1 MERNPLIVV
10 SSRIDTAARQAN
22 ARGSVTSDH
31 ANIATALRH
40 AEEAD
45 IGCAIVDC
53 HDDTSEAAARAA
65 GAYCV
70 RTDLNALPPTHN
82 YKLPSGLARVAQTVT
97 RFDRFCNHDLIIHMP
112 EHFADIDARYLRA
125 LMYPLASNE
134 VAMATLAGPLSPEDM
149 DENAPKV
156 SVAWN
161 EDRKIYVMP
170 EAKVGTIGR
179 FSRDAANLQSGDVCA
194 HIPVYLYRRSAL
206 DRIVREPP
214 SDRELEEDIEA
225 IRVLELGLRVE
236 ALYVPDGPKGLVA
249 DPTAVYD

>member
-22 ARGSVTSDH
+22 ARGGVTSDH
-31 ANIATALRH
+31 SNIATALRH

-53 HDDTSEAAARAA
+53 HDDASEAASREA

-70 RTDLNALPPTHN
+70 RTDLSELPRTHN
-82 YKLPSGLARVAQTVT
+82 YKLPSGLARVAQTVA

-134 VAMATLAGPLSPEDM
+134 VAMATLAGPLSPDM
-149 DENAPKV
+149 NDDAAKV
-156 SVAWN
+156 AVTWN
-161 EDRKIYVMP
+161 EDRKVYVMP
-170 EAKVGTIGR
+170 EAKIGTIGQ
-179 FSRDAANLQSGDVCA
+179 FSRDSAKFKTGDVCA

-214 SDRELEEDIEA
+214 SDRELEENIEA
-225 IRVLELGLRVE
+225 IRVLDLGLRVE
-236 ALYVPDGPKGLVA
+236 ALHVPDGPKGLIP
-249 DPTAVYD
+249 DPTAAYD

>member
-22 ARGSVTSDH
+22 ARGSVTADH
-31 ANIATALRH
+31 SNIATALRH
-40 AEEAD
+40 AKEAD
-45 IGCAIVDC
+45 VGCAIVDC
-53 HDDTSEAAARAA
+53 HDDASEAAAREA
-65 GAYCV
+65 GGYCV
-70 RTDLNALPPTHN
+70 RSDLSELPPTHN

-125 LMYPLASNE
+125 LMYPLASND
-134 VAMATLAGPLSPEDM
+134 VAMATLAGPVSPDL
-149 DENAPKV
+149 DDNAPKI

-161 EDRKIYVMP
+161 EDRTVYVMP
-170 EAKVGTIGR
+170 EAKVGTIGQ
-179 FSRDAANLQSGDVCA
+179 FSRDAAKLETGDVCA

-225 IRVLELGLRVE
+225 IRVLDLGLRVE
-236 ALYVPDGPKGLVA
+236 ALYVPDGPKALVA
-249 DPTAVYD
+249 DPTAIYD

>member
-10 SSRIDTAARQAN
+10 SSRIDSAASQAN
-22 ARGSVTSDH
+22 ARGSVVSDH
-31 ANIATALRH
+31 KNIATALRH

-53 HDDTSEAAARAA
+53 HDDAAEAAAREA

-70 RTDLNALPPTHN
+70 RTDLNELPRTHN

-97 RFDRFCNHDLIIHMP
+97 RFDRFCNHALIIHMP
-112 EHFADIDARYLRA
+112 EHYADIDARYLRA

-134 VAMATLAGPLSPEDM
+134 VAMATLAGPVSEALD
-149 DENAPKV
+149 DDAPKI
-156 SVAWN
+156 SVTWN
-161 EDRKIYVMP
+161 EDRKVYVMP
-170 EAKVGTIGR
+170 EAKVGTIRR
-179 FSRDAANLQSGDVCA
+179 FSRDATKLEPGDICA

-214 SDRELEEDIEA
+214 SDRELEEGIEA
-225 IRVLELGLRVE
+225 IRVLDLNLRVE
-236 ALYVPDGPKGLVA
+236 ALYVPDGPKELVS
-249 DPTAVYD
+249 DPTALYD